1 MNKLSNTY
9 TVGVSLILLVYLAI
23 GMLYAV
29 NTPAWQAPDEPAHYN
44 YIKHIAETGSLPI
57 LDLDDYDQKY
67 ISELLQ
73 YGFPSR
79 MSIDLLRYEAH
90 QPPLYYLLATPIF
103 IVFDGSLLA
112 LRLFSL
118 VLGACVIVLSSMAIR
133 FIFPGKLPIILSV
146 SGFIAFLPQHL
157 AMMSSVNNDSMAEA
171 CMILGLWLI
180 MRRKKPWVI
189 GIVVGIAFLTKA
201 TVYVLAIV
209 AIAAAIHRIQERE
222 VRSSYLLQL
231 LVPAL
236 LIGSAWWLRNI
247 LVYGWPDFLGLINH
261 SAVVVGQ
268 PRTFDWLEKFGM
280 LGLSWRF
287 MQTTFNSFWGQFGWM
302 AVPMKPIVLRILTI
316 LTIIIVIGNYML
328 LRSRILN
335 SSIDKLNR
343 LVILYTL
350 LIVILQ
356 YTQYNVEF
364 VQHQGRYLFPALLP
378 FALFYVAGL
387 LGWARYLEKFWPNHK
402 HVWYWLPVAY
412 IPTMAILSVY
422 TLYYTII
429 PAFA

>member
-1 MNKLSNTY
+1 MNKLSNAY
-9 TVGVSLILLVYLAI
+9 IVGVSLILLVYLAI
-23 GMLYAV
+23 GTLYAV
-29 NTPAWQAPDEPAHYN
+29 HTPAWQAPDEPAHYN
-44 YIKHIAETGSLPI
+44 YIKHLAETGSLPI
-57 LDLDDYDQKY
+57 LEVGDYDQQY

-73 YGFPSR
+73 HGFPSR

-118 VLGACVIVLSSMAIR
+118 VLGACVIVLSSMAIN

-146 SGFIAFLPQHL
+146 SGFVAFLPQHL
-157 AMMSSVNNDSMAEA
+157 AMMSSVNNDSMAET

-180 MRRKKPWVI
+180 MRRTKPWVI

-209 AIAAAIHRIQERE
+209 AIVAAIHRIQERE
-222 VRSSYLLQL
+222 VRLSYLLQL

-236 LIGSAWWLRNI
+236 FIGTAWWWRNI

-261 SAVVVGQ
+261 SEVVVGQ
-268 PRTFDWLEKFGM
+268 PRTADWLEKFGT

-302 AVPMKPIVLRILTI
+302 AVPMKPIVLRLLTI
-316 LTIIIVIGNYML
+316 LLMMIVIGNYLL
-328 LRSRILN
+328 LRSRVLN
-335 SSIDKLNR
+335 ASIDKLYR
-343 LVILYTL
+343 LVILCTL
-350 LIVILQ
+350 SIVIVQ
-356 YTQYNVEF
+356 YIQYNLEF

-387 LGWARYLEKFWPNHK
+387 LGWAKCLENCWPNYK

-412 IPTMAILSVY
+412 IPTMVILSLHA
-422 TLYYTII
+422 LYFTII
-429 PAFA
+429 PAFS